1 MGWRSDLDQAFAP
14 YSGKGC
20 RPARVAAEY
29 QGLFRLYTERGE
41 MLAKIAGKLRFS
53 AGGRADLPAV
63 GDWVAADDGAVI
75 HAVLPRFSRFSR
87 KVAGLVTEEQVV
99 AANADTI
106 FLVSGLDGDFN
117 PRRLE
122 RYIMAAWESGANPVI
137 VLNKADLCRDLAEK
151 LVEAEAVAMGVP
163 VHAVSCASG
172 EGLEALAPYLGPG
185 RTAAL
190 LGSSGVGKSSLVNR
204 LVGRD
209 VRLVNEV
216 RADDNRGRHT
226 TTSRELIRLPQGGL
240 LLDTPGMRELQFWEA
255 GEGLGEAFA
264 DLAALAAA
272 CRFRDCR
279 HEDEPGCAVRE
290 AIAGGLLPPERLQSY
305 HKLQKELAH
314 IAAKQDQAAR
324 LARKTQQKRLS
335 KRIRKMQEPPG

>member
-1 MGWRSDLDQAFAP
+1 M
-14 YSGKGC
+14 
-20 RPARVAAEY
+20 
-29 QGLFRLYTERGE
+29 
-41 MLAKIAGKLRFS
+41 
-53 AGGRADLPAV
+53 
-63 GDWVAADDGAVI
+63 
-75 HAVLPRFSRFSR
+75 
-87 KVAGLVTEEQVV
+87 
-99 AANADTI
+99 
-106 FLVSGLDGDFN
+106 
-117 PRRLE
+117 
-122 RYIMAAWESGANPVI
+122 
-137 VLNKADLCRDLAEK
+137 
-151 LVEAEAVAMGVP
+151 
-163 VHAVSCASG
+163 
-172 EGLEALAPYLGPG
+172 
-185 RTAAL
+185 
-190 LGSSGVGKSSLVNR
+190 
-204 LVGRD
+204 
-209 VRLVNEV
+209 
-216 RADDNRGRHT
+216 
-226 TTSRELIRLPQGGL
+226 PQGGL